1 MVINGAARG
10 RPAELAL
17 HLLKT
22 EHNERVH
29 ILDIW
34 GTGAPDLLT
43 ALYEMNAIGAGAR
56 SRRTLY
62 HANIDPRKD
71 EQLNEAQK
79 RTAVEKLGRR
89 LGLDGQ
95 PFVVVEHVKK
105 GRGHLHVVWS
115 RISLETMTAIPDS
128 HNFRAHEEVA
138 RELEREFGH
147 KRTHGVH
154 AGREGEARPSRAP
167 VFAEYQQAERSGLTP
182 QRAKQV
188 VTECWHRTTTGQEF
202 VQSLEAQGFALARG
216 DRRDFVLVDRAG
228 EIHGLTRRVDKVK
241 AAEIRER
248 LADLDPDTL
257 PDVVEVRRRLREM
270 QAARQPEPG
279 KGFVSALERLN
290 TEERESANH
299 GRAAGLRHTDQD
311 IADAV
316 WQLSKTMRGQI
327 EATIPVKP
335 LPRQELRP
343 GAGSGPEAGSERVA
357 HRSGG
362 RMEPIVAKVDE
373 STHAQSLV
381 SAGAGPEHAPQPS
394 LWQRVSGWLRGRSQA
409 GHEPSEPQRRSEATD
424 FPGKRPDAIQQRSVE
439 AQKAEHRPSA
449 SLFIRIF
456 GVLVEAYQNALD
468 CAIEQNRQAGSQQ
481 NDTSRPEPPLKSQ
494 PLRGKRAGLADEAT
508 RKWSERPESEKLSTL
523 AADAAQRLREQEE
536 RERFLTGNDPR
547 Y

>member
-34 GTGAPDLLT
+34 GTGAPDLTT

-79 RTAVEKLGRR
+79 RTAVEKLGKR

-138 RELEREFGH
+138 RDLEREFGH
-147 KRTHGVH
+147 ERTHGVH
-154 AGREGEARPSRAP
+154 VGREGEERPRRAP
-167 VFAEYQQAERSGLTP
+167 AFAEYQQAERSGLTP
-182 QRAKQV
+182 QQAKQI

-202 VQSLEAQGFALARG
+202 VHNLEAQGFTLARG
-216 DRRDFVLVDRAG
+216 DRRDFILVDRAG
-228 EIHGLTRRVDKVK
+228 EIHGLTRRVDQVK

-248 LADLDPDTL
+248 LVGLDADAL
-257 PDVVEVRRRLREM
+257 PDVVEVRRRLQEM
-270 QAARQPEPG
+270 QAARQPETG
-279 KGFVSALERLN
+279 KGFVSSLERLN
-290 TEERESANH
+290 TEERKAAAQS
-299 GRAAGLRHTDQD
+299 RAGLRHTDQE
-311 IADAV
+311 IADAI
-316 WQLSKTMRGQI
+316 WQLGKTMRSQI
-327 EATIPVKP
+327 EATIPGKP
-335 LPRQELRP
+335 ESPQQELRP
-343 GAGSGPEAGSERVA
+343 SPGSRSEIAVERTVYPGSSLTEPLAVKADEPVPAQPPVPTRTGPKAA
-357 HRSGG
+357 
-362 RMEPIVAKVDE
+362 A
-373 STHAQSLV
+373 
-381 SAGAGPEHAPQPS
+381 QPS
-394 LWQRVSGWLRGRSQA
+394 LWQRVSGWVHGRSQPH
-409 GHEPSEPQRRSEATD
+409 HEPSKSHSGSSDLPNIKPEAIQRRS
-424 FPGKRPDAIQQRSVE
+424 VE
-439 AQKAEHRPSA
+439 TEKAEHRPSA

-468 CAIEQNRQAGSQQ
+468 PAIEQKRQAGFQQ
-481 NDTSRPEPPLKSQ
+481 NHTSRPEPPPKSQ
-494 PLRGKRAGLADEAT
+494 PLRSKHPGLADEAT
-508 RKWSERPESEKLSTL
+508 RKWSQRPASEKLSAL

-536 RERFLTGNDPR
+536 RERSLTGEDPR